1 MQISTLI
8 CKLMFHVCWYAVYGS
23 SQSFFSPMKAAAKG
37 GRGLRNVSERRVA
50 AVKVLVLTGVCE
62 LH

>member
-1 MQISTLI
+1 MW
-8 CKLMFHVCWYAVYGS
+8 WYAVYGS
-23 SQSFFSPMKAAAKG
+23 SQSFFSPMKVVAKG
-37 GRGLRNVSERRVA
+37 GRGLRNVSERHVA